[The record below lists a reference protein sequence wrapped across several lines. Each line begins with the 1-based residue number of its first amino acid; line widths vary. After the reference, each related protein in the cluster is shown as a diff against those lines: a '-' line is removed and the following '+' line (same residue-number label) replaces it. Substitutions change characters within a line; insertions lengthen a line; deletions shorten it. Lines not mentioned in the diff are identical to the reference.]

1 MYFIGREDLENGID
15 VLINV
20 DEGWTLAFVQCRV
33 GTGRGVDGNETGRT
47 GSCGGLGRG
56 VE

>member
-1 MYFIGREDLENGID
+1 MI
-15 VLINV
+15 
-20 DEGWTLAFVQCRV
+20 FVQGCA
-33 GTGRGVDGNETGRT
+33 GTGRGVDGNERGRT